1 MKVFQGFRGCPAFPE
16 GTAVAIGNF
25 DGLHLGHQ
33 EILRYLVEKA
43 REKNL
48 TSLVLTFSPHP
59 EKVLGGGRTPM
70 IQTLRQRLTGIRA
83 SGVEAVL
90 VAGFTKAFADLAI
103 GEFIRRIIVTFL
115 AAKEVVVGEDFRFGR
130 DRRGDVDALHRYGR
144 KMGFAVHPR
153 PALQKNGQ
161 VISSSRIRSLLTAG
175 NILMANRLLGRP
187 YLIEGRVVRGRG
199 LGRDLGFPTA
209 NICPENEIAPPG
221 VYLTLA
227 QIQARLYPSLTN
239 SGQRPTFGFGP
250 TQVETYLFDF
260 QGVLYRRKINL
271 YLLRRLRKE
280 RRFPRVEALIVQI
293 RKDVA
298 ASRSYFAT
306 RTPSVEMLQISPRQ

>member
-130 DRRGDVDALHRYGR
+130 DRRGDVEALHRYGR

-153 PALQKNGQ
+153 PAVQKSGQ
-161 VISSSRIRSLLTAG
+161 AVSSSRIRSLLLAG
-175 NILMANRLLGRP
+175 HILMANRLLGRP

-209 NICPENEIAPPG
+209 NIRSENEITPPG